1 VRKYLLARLVL
12 VIPVLL
18 GVSLVTFSLI
28 RLVPGDPVSVILGPD
43 VRVTPQ
49 EVANI
54 RAQYGLD
61 EPPPVQ
67 YARWMGKLL
76 SGDLGTSFRTG
87 RSLTQE
93 LALRV
98 PVTLELTLLAAI
110 MGLIPALL
118 VGILAAVKRNSVAD
132 YVATVSTLIGVSVP
146 NFLLATLLVLA
157 LSIRLRWLPPIG
169 YVDLRTD
176 PLGNLKTMLLPAL
189 SLGLPFAAI
198 MMRITRSSVLEVLG
212 HDYVRSA
219 WAKGLRAEG
228 VLGRHVL
235 PNAAIPIITVA
246 GVQIAR
252 LLGGAVIVETIFGL
266 PGIGR
271 YVYDAISM
279 RDYPVVQ
286 GVTLVVALAFVL
298 VSLLVDVLYALV
310 DPRLRTA
317 D

>member
-1 VRKYLLARLVL
+1 MRKYLLARLTL

-43 VRVTPQ
+43 TRASAQ
-49 EVANI
+49 DIANI
-54 RAQYGLD
+54 RASYGLD
-61 EPPPVQ
+61 DPPPVQ
-67 YARWMGKLL
+67 YVRWMGKLL

-98 PVTLELTLLAAI
+98 PVTAELTILAAI
-110 MGLIPALL
+110 LGLVPALL
-118 VGILAAVKRNSVAD
+118 VGILAAVKRNSIAD

-157 LSIRLRWLPPIG
+157 LSIGLRWLPPLG
-169 YVDLRTD
+169 YVELRTD

-198 MMRITRSSVLEVLG
+198 MMRITRSSVLEILG
-212 HDYVRSA
+212 HDYVRVA
-219 WAKGLRAEG
+219 RAKGLRNEG

-246 GVQIAR
+246 GIQIAR

-298 VSLLVDVLYALV
+298 ISLLVDVLYAVV